1 LPEVSNVFTALIGAT
16 YLQTRC
22 SIERTSLVARNL
34 LYINEEDKFL
44 QTADKSKFY
53 NDIWNAK
60 PYSKILRIH
69 YLTDKAKTDE
79 ELYYKAYIQTLE
91 IRRVKFKKNH
101 SNRAHK
107 FYKDL

>member
-1 LPEVSNVFTALIGAT
+1 MA
-16 YLQTRC
+16 
-22 SIERTSLVARNL
+22 SL
-34 LYINEEDKFL
+34 
-44 QTADKSKFY
+44 FY
-53 NDIWNAK
+53 F
-60 PYSKILRIH
+60 S
-69 YLTDKAKTDE
+69 DKAKTDE